1 MDCKLNRLFWFK
13 NNIFLSETFI
23 QMNPTGN
30 KSFAQKRKT
39 HEVSEDPP
47 RSILE
52 SDDEGS
58 CKKGEN
64 EQR

>member
-1 MDCKLNRLFWFK
+1 
-13 NNIFLSETFI
+13 
-23 QMNPTGN
+23 MNPTGN
-30 KSFAQKRKT
+30 KSFAQKRNI
-39 HEVSEDPP
+39 HEVNEDPP

-52 SDDEGS
+52 LDDEGS